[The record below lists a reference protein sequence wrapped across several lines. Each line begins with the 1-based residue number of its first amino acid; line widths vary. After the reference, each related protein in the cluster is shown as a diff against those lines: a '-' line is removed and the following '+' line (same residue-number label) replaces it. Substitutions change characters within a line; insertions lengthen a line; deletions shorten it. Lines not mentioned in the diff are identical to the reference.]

1 MVLTKAEL
9 VALLQHEVRI
19 LVHLAGKLEPSMLD
33 YRPSP
38 KQRSALDLLRYLSMM
53 GPALIEAAI
62 AGRFDPAAWTVAE
75 QAAATRDVEQTMAA
89 IVDQERSYA
98 TLVDGISDADLRAE
112 IEMFGSTRSRGAFIV
127 STVLSGHA
135 AYRTQLFL
143 YLKSCGRTDL
153 STMNL
158 WAGMDVPKPM

>member
-9 VALLQHEVRI
+9 IALLQYEVRI
-19 LVHLAGKLEPSMLD
+19 LAHLAGKIEPSMVD
-33 YRPSP
+33 YRPTP
-38 KQRSALDLLRYLSMM
+38 KQRSALELLRYLSMM
-53 GPALIEAAI
+53 GPTLIEAAI

-75 QAAATRDVEQTMAA
+75 QAAATRDFEQTMAA
-89 IVDQERSYA
+89 IAAQERSYA
-98 TLVDGISDADLRAE
+98 TLVDGISDADLRVE
-112 IEMFGSTRSRGAFIV
+112 IEMFGSTRSRGAFIIGI
-127 STVLSGHA
+127 VLAGHA